1 MTELAPPITDSGPR
15 GPNFRRYEGRREQ
28 MIDAALE
35 VFFDKGYDRARIEDV
50 ARLSGVGKSAV
61 LYHFGSKLA
70 LVASVVAKHCLPAT
84 PLGGGAAEQMIEAS
98 LADPAAPKVLR
109 FVMTEQRRLPSL
121 GRLYVVAIMR
131 RVGSSQGFGNVEAI
145 RAGVGQAF
153 GRMAARVLFE
163 GYPAVEGERHGS
175 NPV

>member
-1 MTELAPPITDSGPR
+1 MTEFQTEKPAAR
-15 GPNFRRYEGRREQ
+15 RVPNFRRNAGRRELI
-28 MIDAALE
+28 IDAALE
-35 VFFDKGYDRARIEDV
+35 VFFDKGYERGRIEDV
-50 ARLSGVGKSAV
+50 AKLSGVGKAAV

-84 PLGGGAAEQMIEAS
+84 PTGSGPAEEMLEAS
-98 LADPAAPKVLR
+98 LANPSATKVLR

-131 RVGSSQGFGNVEAI
+131 RVGSWQGFGNVEAI
-145 RAGVGQAF
+145 RTVVGHAF
-153 GRMAARVLFE
+153 GRLASRVLFE